1 MKANAGK
8 RKIFDAVDLL
18 TEDTSA
24 QTTEVKAEN
33 GVEQIKINDIQ
44 SFHDHTFHLYEGE
57 RLQDMVQSIKEHG
70 VLNPVIVRKLDKGYE
85 MLSGH
90 NRANAAK
97 LAGLTEVPAIVKADL
112 PDEEAY
118 VYVIETNLMQR
129 SFNDLMPS
137 EKAAVMAAHYDKVCC
152 QGKRNDIIRELELL
166 NGIEPKSTCGHNGHK
181 LKSRDSMA
189 AEYGFSSRNAA
200 RYLRLNYLIQP
211 FKNLMDENK
220 IALLAAVDVSY
231 LTEDE
236 QKMLWNIVER
246 QGLKVKPAYAEKLR
260 KASGNLTEEKM
271 AEILEAL
278 QVKHTDGNASVSFK
292 LPKSICSKYF
302 NGMDSKQMA
311 AVVEQ
316 ALAAWFEGKE
326 AAIV

>member
-18 TEDTSA
+18 TEETSA
-24 QTTEVKAEN
+24 QATEIKAEN
-33 GVEQIKINDIQ
+33 GVEQIAIDSLKA
-44 SFHDHTFHLYEGE
+44 FHNHPFHLYEGE
-57 RLQDMVQSIKEHG
+57 RLNDMVESIREHG
-70 VLNPVIVRKLDKGYE
+70 VLNPVIVQKMDDGYE

-97 LAGLTEVPAIVKADL
+97 LAGLTEIPAIVKTGLSEA
-112 PDEEAY
+112 EAY

-129 SFNDLMPS
+129 SFAELLPS

-152 QGKRNDIIRELELL
+152 QGKRNDIIRELQILS
-166 NGIEPKSTCGHNGHK
+166 GVEPEGTCCHNGNK
-181 LKSRDSMA
+181 FKSLDVIAS
-189 AEYGFSSRNAA
+189 EYGFSSRNAA

-231 LTEDE
+231 LSEDE
-236 QKMLWNIVER
+236 QQMLWNIVER
-246 QGLKVKPAYAEKLR
+246 QGLKIKPVYAEKLR
-260 KASGNLTEEKM
+260 KASGDLTEEKM

-278 QVKHTDGNASVSFK
+278 QIKHSDGNAGVNLK
-292 LPKSICSKYF
+292 LPKTICSRYF
-302 NGMDSKQMA
+302 EGMNSKEMA

-326 AAIV
+326 VQSV

>member
-1 MKANAGK
+1 MKVNAGK

-18 TEDTSA
+18 TEDTSV
-24 QTTEVKAEN
+24 QTTEVKGEN
-33 GVEQIKINDIQ
+33 DVERIKIDEIQ
-44 SFHDHTFHLYEGE
+44 TFHDHPFHLYEGE
-57 RLQDMVQSIKEHG
+57 RLQDMVQSIKEYG
-70 VLNPVIVRKLDKGYE
+70 VLNPVIVRKMGKGYE

-97 LAGLTEVPAIVKADL
+97 IAGLTEVPEIVKADL
-112 PDEEAY
+112 SDEEAY

-152 QGKRNDIIRELELL
+152 QGKRNDIIRELQILS
-166 NGIEPKSTCGHNGHK
+166 GTDPDDTCCHNGNK
-181 LKSRDSMA
+181 LKSLDVIAS
-189 AEYGFSSRNAA
+189 EYGFSSRNAA
-200 RYLRLNYLIQP
+200 RYLRLNHLIQP

-231 LTEDE
+231 LTEEE
-236 QKMLWNIVER
+236 QQMLWNIVER

-260 KASGNLTEEKM
+260 KASGELTEEKM

-278 QVKHTDGNASVSFK
+278 QVKHTDGNAGVSFK
-292 LPKSICSKYF
+292 LPKAICNKYF
-302 NGMDSKQMA
+302 EGMNSKQMA
-311 AVVEQ
+311 SVVEQ
-316 ALAAWFEGKE
+316 ALAAWFEEK
-326 AAIV
+326 AVQSV

>member
-24 QTTEVKAEN
+24 QITEVKAEN
-33 GVEQIKINDIQ
+33 GVELIVIDSIKV
-44 SFHDHTFHLYEGE
+44 FHNHPFHLYEGE
-57 RLQDMVQSIKEHG
+57 RLDDMVESIREHG
-70 VLNPVIVRKLDKGYE
+70 VLNPVIVLKSADGYE

-90 NRANAAK
+90 NRANAAR
-97 LAGLTEVPAIVKADL
+97 LAGLTKIPAIVKVGLSEA
-112 PDEEAY
+112 EAY
-118 VYVIETNLMQR
+118 VYVIA
-129 SFNDLMPS
+129 S
-137 EKAAVMAAHYDKVCC
+137 
-152 QGKRNDIIRELELL
+152 
-166 NGIEPKSTCGHNGHK
+166 
-181 LKSRDSMA
+181 
-189 AEYGFSSRNAA
+189 EYGFSSRNAA
-200 RYLRLNYLIQP
+200 RYLRLNHLIQP

-278 QVKHTDGNASVSFK
+278 QVKHTDGNAGVSFK

-302 NGMDSKQMA
+302 DGMDSKQMA

-326 AAIV
+326 AAVV

>member
-24 QTTEVKAEN
+24 QITEVKAEN
-33 GVEQIKINDIQ
+33 GIELIAIDSIKV
-44 SFHDHTFHLYEGE
+44 FHNHPFHLYEGE
-57 RLQDMVQSIKEHG
+57 RLDDMVESIREHG
-70 VLNPVIVRKLDKGYE
+70 VLNPVIVLKSADGYE

-90 NRANAAK
+90 NRANAAR
-97 LAGLTEVPAIVKADL
+97 LAGITKIPAIVKVGLSEA
-112 PDEEAY
+112 EAY

-129 SFNDLMPS
+129 SFTDLLPS

-152 QGKRNDIIRELELL
+152 QGKRNDIIRELQILS
-166 NGIEPKSTCGHNGHK
+166 GVDPDDTCCHNGNK
-181 LKSRDSMA
+181 LKSLDVIAS
-189 AEYGFSSRNAA
+189 EYGFSSRNAA
-200 RYLRLNYLIQP
+200 RYLRLNHLIQP

-278 QVKHTDGNASVSFK
+278 QVKHTDGNAGVSFK
-292 LPKSICSKYF
+292 LPKAICSKYF
-302 NGMDSKQMA
+302 DGMDSKQMA

-326 AAIV
+326 AAVV

>member
-24 QTTEVKAEN
+24 QITEVKEEN
-33 GVEQIKINDIQ
+33 GVVQIAIDSIKA
-44 SFHDHTFHLYEGE
+44 FHNHPFHLYEGE
-57 RLQDMVQSIKEHG
+57 RLDDMVESIREHG
-70 VLNPVIVRKLDKGYE
+70 VLNPVIVLKTDDGYE

-97 LAGLTEVPAIVKADL
+97 LAGLTEIPAIVKVGLSEA
-112 PDEEAY
+112 EAY

-129 SFNDLMPS
+129 SFTDLLPS
-137 EKAAVMAAHYDKVCC
+137 EKAAVMAEQYDKTCC

-166 NGIEPKSTCGHNGHK
+166 GGNETESTCGHNGHK
-181 LKSRDSMA
+181 LKSRDALAM
-189 AEYGFSSRNAA
+189 EYGFSSRNAA

-231 LTEDE
+231 LTEEE
-236 QKMLWNIVER
+236 QLMLWNIVER
-246 QGLKVKPAYAEKLR
+246 QGLKVKPIYAEKLR
-260 KASGNLTEEKM
+260 KASGDLTEEKM

-278 QVKHTDGNASVSFK
+278 QVKHTDGNAGVSFK
-292 LPKSICSKYF
+292 LPKSICSRYF
-302 NGMDSKQMA
+302 DGMDSKQMA

-326 AAIV
+326 AAVV

>member
-18 TEDTSA
+18 TEETSA
-24 QTTEVKAEN
+24 QNTGEKSGN
-33 GVEQIKINDIQ
+33 GVEQIAIDSIK
-44 SFHDHTFHLYEGE
+44 SFHSHPFHLYEGE
-57 RLQDMVQSIKEHG
+57 RLNDMAESIREHG
-70 VLNPVIVRKLDKGYE
+70 VLSPVIVQKTEDGYE

-97 LAGLTEVPAIVKADL
+97 LAGLAEVPAIVKVGLTEA
-112 PDEEAY
+112 EAY

-129 SFNDLMPS
+129 SFAELLPS
-137 EKAAVMAAHYDKVCC
+137 EKAAVMAAHYDKMCC
-152 QGKRNDIIRELELL
+152 QGKRNDIIRELQILSGVKPE
-166 NGIEPKSTCGHNGHK
+166 ETSCHNGKK
-181 LKSRDSMA
+181 LNSLDVIAS
-189 AEYGFSSRNAA
+189 EYGFSSRNAA

-231 LTEDE
+231 LTEEE
-236 QKMLWNIVER
+236 QQMLWNIVER
-246 QGLKVKPAYAEKLR
+246 QGLKIKPVYVEKLH
-260 KASGNLTEEKM
+260 KASGDLTEEKM
-271 AEILEAL
+271 AEILEGL
-278 QVKHTDGNASVSFK
+278 QVKHSDGNAGVSLK
-292 LPKSICSKYF
+292 IPKTICNKYF
-302 NGMDSKQMA
+302 EGMDSKQMA

-326 AAIV
+326 AVVV

>member
-1 MKANAGK
+1 MKANSGK

-24 QTTEVKAEN
+24 QTTEVKSEN
-33 GVEQIKINDIQ
+33 GVEQIAIDSIKA
-44 SFHDHTFHLYEGE
+44 FHNHPFHLYEGE
-57 RLQDMVQSIKEHG
+57 SLDDMVESICEHG
-70 VLNPVIVRKLDKGYE
+70 VLNPVIVLKTDDGYE

-97 LAGLTEVPAIVKADL
+97 LAGLTEIPAIVKAGL
-112 PDEEAY
+112 SEAEAY

-129 SFNDLMPS
+129 SFTDLLPS
-137 EKAAVMAAHYDKVCC
+137 EKAAVMAEQCDKTCC

-166 NGIEPKSTCGHNGHK
+166 GGNETESTCGHNGHK
-181 LKSRDSMA
+181 LKSRDALAM
-189 AEYGFSSRNAA
+189 EYGFSSRNAA
-200 RYLRLNYLIQP
+200 RLRLNYLVQP

-231 LTEDE
+231 LTEEE
-236 QKMLWNIVER
+236 QQMLWNIVER

-260 KASGNLTEEKM
+260 KASGSLTEEKM

-278 QVKHTDGNASVSFK
+278 QVKHTDGNAGVSFK
-292 LPKSICSKYF
+292 LPKAICSKYF
-302 NGMDSKQMA
+302 DGMDSKQMA

-326 AAIV
+326 AAVV

>member
-1 MKANAGK
+1 MKTNAGK

-24 QTTEVKAEN
+24 QATEVKAEN
-33 GVEQIKINDIQ
+33 GVERIKIDEIQ
-44 SFHDHTFHLYEGE
+44 AFHDHPFHLYEGE

-70 VLNPVIVRKLDKGYE
+70 VLNPVIVRKFGKGYE

-97 LAGLTEVPAIVKADL
+97 LAGLAEVPAIVKTDL

-181 LKSRDSMA
+181 LKSRDAMA

-211 FKNLMDENK
+211 FKNMMDENK

-231 LTEDE
+231 LIEDE

-260 KASGNLTEEKM
+260 KESGSLTEEKM

-278 QVKHTDGNASVSFK
+278 QVKHSDGNAGVSLK
-292 LPKSICSKYF
+292 LPKEICNKYF
-302 NGMDSKQMA
+302 EGMNSRQMA
-311 AVVEQ
+311 SVVEQ
-316 ALAAWFEGKE
+316 ALAAWFEGKK
-326 AAIV
+326 AAVV